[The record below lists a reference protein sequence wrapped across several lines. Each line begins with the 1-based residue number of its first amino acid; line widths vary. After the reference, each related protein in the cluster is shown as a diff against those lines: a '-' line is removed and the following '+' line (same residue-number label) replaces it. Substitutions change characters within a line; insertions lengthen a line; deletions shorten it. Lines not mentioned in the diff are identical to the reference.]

1 MLSGIAAVVRVD
13 IENALKDDEWSST
26 DLMQFLKDKY
36 ENETS
41 IDDQWWQRLTHIAKS
56 WKIFPKIGWSL
67 RGFLGKFFQTFFKIS
82 DFGSWVRSFSGKFFQ
97 PNFLSTYSGK
107 KFVFWFRVMSEELF
121 WKIFPASFYE
131 CLLRKKVCSHYLG
144 MTRKRFENF
153 SRLHR
158 EMHEN
163 PTCYTKYLL
172 RLAQGFC
179 TQSMKR
185 PSAPVRVGNRTFSRS
200 RCRSCRDI
208 TPYKDTRTTQKCVRC
223 NAGCCT
229 THSRIICSQCY
240 DS

>member
-1 MLSGIAAVVRVD
+1 MHV
-13 IENALKDDEWSST
+13 SS
-26 DLMQFLKDKY
+26 DQNILEY
-36 ENETS
+36 SNENEGCHRFNDSRINMNQNIFWFKLTEAER
-41 IDDQWWQRLTHIAKS
+41 ILTHIAKS
-56 WKIFPKIGWSL
+56 WKIFPKIGWWL

-144 MTRKRFENF
+144 MTR
-153 SRLHR
+153 
-158 EMHEN
+158 
-163 PTCYTKYLL
+163 
-172 RLAQGFC
+172 
-179 TQSMKR
+179 
-185 PSAPVRVGNRTFSRS
+185 
-200 RCRSCRDI
+200 
-208 TPYKDTRTTQKCVRC
+208 TTQKCVRC